1 MRTRPSVRV
10 LDPMAPWLLALL
22 VIWLCWQLASIF
34 WLLAAP
40 PQPPLSRSVSLG
52 SGQQTNVPNI
62 TGFQLFKEQRP
73 EMQAAQ
79 QSFVASAPMRLEGVF
94 VGRPASRSA
103 AVIRVNNQSRHYRVG
118 QTIEENQMV
127 LVAVSWN
134 EVTFEAAG
142 GIRSVL
148 HFNEDSAVAI
158 GNQPISAQPSLV
170 QPTPRTEAEQ
180 VGDMLDDASRQLAVN
195 PASYLSKMGLNAT
208 GKGYEVSA
216 SVPANVRARLGLRPG
231 DRIVSLNGQT
241 LGQPM
246 NDARLLDQVKQQ
258 RRAQIEV
265 QRGDQTMTIQQ
276 SF

>member
-1 MRTRPSVRV
+1 VRTRPSIRL
-10 LDPMAPWLLALL
+10 LDPIAPWLLAVL

-52 SGQQTNVPNI
+52 SGQQSNVPNM
-62 TGFQLFKEQRP
+62 TGFSLFKEQRS
-73 EMQAAQ
+73 EMQVAQ

-118 QTIEENQMV
+118 QTIEENQVV
-127 LVAVSWN
+127 LVAVNWN
-134 EVTFEAAG
+134 QVTFEAAG
-142 GIRSVL
+142 GMRSVL
-148 HFNEDSAVAI
+148 RFNEDSPSAV
-158 GNQPISAQPSLV
+158 GNAPVNTQPTLV

-180 VGDMLDDASRQLAVN
+180 VGAMLDDASRQLTVN
-195 PASYLSKMGLNAT
+195 PAGYLSKMGLTAT

-216 SVPANVRARLGLRPG
+216 GVPANVRARLGLRPG

-246 NDARLLDQVKQQ
+246 SDARLLDQVKQQ

>member
-1 MRTRPSVRV
+1 MRTRPSIRM
-10 LDPMAPWLLALL
+10 LDPIAPWLLMLL

-40 PQPPLSRSVSLG
+40 PQPPLSRSANLG
-52 SGQQTNVPNI
+52 SGQQSNIPNI
-62 TGFQLFKEQRP
+62 TGFALFKEQRP
-73 EMQAAQ
+73 ETQAAQ
-79 QSFVASAPMRLEGVF
+79 QGFVASTPMRLEGVF

-118 QTIEENQMV
+118 QTIEENQVV

-142 GIRSVL
+142 GLRSVL
-148 HFNEDSAVAI
+148 RFNEDSASAM
-158 GNQPISAQPSLV
+158 GNAPINARPALV

-195 PASYLSKMGLNAT
+195 PASYLSKMGLTAT

-241 LGQPM
+241 LGQPT